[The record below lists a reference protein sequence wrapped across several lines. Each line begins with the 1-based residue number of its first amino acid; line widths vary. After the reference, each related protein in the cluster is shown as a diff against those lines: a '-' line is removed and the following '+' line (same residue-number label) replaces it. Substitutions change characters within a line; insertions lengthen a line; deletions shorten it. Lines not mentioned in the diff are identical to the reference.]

1 MQIKVDTGD
10 TELIRTINRF
20 RIVDTVRRLEP
31 VSRQV
36 ICEKTGLSRSTV
48 SIAVNALL
56 AEGVLRDDDVAESV
70 VSARGRPT
78 SLLRMNPNAAYAVG
92 MKLSRHNVTVVATN
106 LRADT
111 LATLT
116 LPIRPWRLGTD
127 GLCHLL
133 EDGLRAVVEQ
143 AGIPRED
150 IAGVGI
156 GLPVME
162 DSAVGS
168 APRSPLLSGE
178 TPEGFASILQE
189 RLSLP
194 VTVESDA
201 NLLALAERW
210 FGHGRD
216 MDNFAVILVGCA
228 IGMGLFVNGVLH
240 RGVHRLGSEFGH
252 MKIDWHGPHCQ
263 CGQHG
268 CVEAY
273 AAEYAILAKARECV
287 DLPADDETL
296 GSAKALQMAADE
308 ARKGNAAL
316 KAIFQ
321 QAGEALGVGIANV
334 INLIDP
340 ARIIIAGP
348 GVAEYDLFGPA
359 LNEAVHLNSVEGA
372 ADACDIIVHD
382 WPVEAWVRGAA
393 ALVLEK
399 LYSRPVLSTK
409 R

>member
-10 TELIRTINRF
+10 TELIRAINRF

-48 SIAVNALL
+48 SIAVNALM

-70 VSARGRPT
+70 VAARGRPT
-78 SLLRMNPNAAYAVG
+78 SLLRINPDAAYVVG
-92 MKLSRHNVTVVATN
+92 MKLSAHDVTVVATN

-116 LPIRPWRLGTD
+116 LPIRPWRLGAE
-127 GLCHLL
+127 GLCHML

-143 AGIPRED
+143 AGIAREK

-156 GLPVME
+156 GLPVM
-162 DSAVGS
+162 DDLAQGGGK
-168 APRSPLLSGE
+168 RSPLLNGE
-178 TPEGFASILQE
+178 TTENFATLLQARLGLSVSID
-189 RLSLP
+189 
-194 VTVESDA
+194 SDA

-216 MDNFAVILVGCA
+216 VDNFAVVLVGYA
-228 IGMGLFVNGVLH
+228 VGMGLVVNGVLH
-240 RGVHRLGSEFGH
+240 RGTHRLGSDFGH
-252 MKIDWHGPHCQ
+252 MKIDWHGPHCH
-263 CGQHG
+263 CGQNG

-273 AAEYAILAKARECV
+273 AAENAIVAKAREHME
-287 DLPADDETL
+287 LPAEDDAQ
-296 GSAKALQMAADE
+296 GASRALFVAATE
-308 ARKGNAAL
+308 ARKGHEGLRAVFA
-316 KAIFQ
+316 

-334 INLIDP
+334 INLLDP
-340 ARIIIAGP
+340 DRIIVAGP
-348 GVAEYDLFGPA
+348 GVREYDLFG
-359 LNEAVHLNSVEGA
+359 EAMIEAIKHNSVEGSA
-372 ADACDIIVHD
+372 RTCDIMVHD

-393 ALVLEK
+393 SLILEK
-399 LYSRPVLSTK
+399 LYARPILNLK
-409 R
+409 C